1 MPLSSIP
8 FLQLSAYA
16 WWILLLFWFYA
27 GMKTKMTIKKQDSK
41 SRLIHLLLV
50 GIAFGLVY
58 SDRMAIGFL
67 ASRFLPKN
75 EFIYIAGLCISA
87 AGMVMAVIARQWLG
101 SNWSATVTVK
111 KDHDLI
117 QTGPYAITRH
127 PIYTG
132 MFFGLAGAVIIL
144 GETRGLIA
152 IAFFFIA
159 IEIKMST
166 EEKFMNATFP
176 MYESYARKTRKF
188 IPFLY

>member
-1 MPLSSIP
+1 MPLSHIN

-16 WWILLLFWFYA
+16 WWILLLYWIYA
-27 GMKTKMTIKKQDSK
+27 GMKTKMTIKKQNPG
-41 SRLIHLLLV
+41 SRWIHLLLV

-67 ASRFLPKN
+67 ASRFLPNN
-75 EFIYIAGLCISA
+75 EFVSIVGLCISA
-87 AGMVMAVIARQWLG
+87 LGMIFAAMARMGLG
-101 SNWSATVTVK
+101 SNWSAKVTLK

-117 QTGPYAITRH
+117 QTGAYAITRH

-152 IAFFFIA
+152 LVLFFIA
-159 IEIKMST
+159 IEIKMAM
-166 EEKFMNATFP
+166 EEKFMKAAFP
-176 MYESYARKTRKF
+176 AYENYSRKTRKL